1 LILPADNHPGVTHC
15 LTTTA
20 VPSLTRPP
28 TQHDPLNLWDQPTQ
42 IPTHPQPTHTP
53 IPPMDPIQRPLAP
66 PRTRPGGSMALYVPP
81 NGGDIRR
88 RQNREFDFNQA
99 LKDNYEVWLP
109 LPKGTP
115 GIGDPLGP
123 QVGCSKEGH
132 SMKDMMAG
140 FGTDPPR
147 HPPVVQF
154 PQKTAFQGDF
164 NLGVH
169 FPGQSPKLV
178 VNTEQDGSLRL
189 NTERDYPI
197 TMVIDHLSDHKTTLR
212 LLLVYSK
219 DCEASQPVHPCK
231 NHQDPVHPKHML
243 VVKGVDGSEWM
254 EDPHPSILVTPSPT
268 HHPHQYSIQLRFLCR
283 NSCIT
288 RKDLTLIL
296 QLEKDCV
303 VVGRLSMSVKV
314 SACPKRDS
322 GIHHRKPLQQ
332 QDLPVKLQ
340 QQDPSFTF
348 CGPPIPPEP
357 LQDHPST
364 HSGPPIPSQLV
375 QDHSSS
381 FSGPPKPQ
389 EPVQNHPSTLFEPPI
404 LTEPVQNHPSTLS
417 GPSISQEPGQDH
429 YGPPQQTLEH
439 SRRLRSPPGGSRSPK
454 GPTCKR
460 TKTQTKPANPNVND
474 IGEAG
479 MDEVDAVLRQDEA
492 RTDDADAV
500 LREDEARTDDADAV
514 LRQDETMMDDAD
526 ADLRDAATAGRN
538 AAYLT
543 LMEKTFRKKHPEEH
557 KKVEEEFTRKW
568 NYLHVHHPANPT
580 SN

>member
-1 LILPADNHPGVTHC
+1 
-15 LTTTA
+15 
-20 VPSLTRPP
+20 
-28 TQHDPLNLWDQPTQ
+28 
-42 IPTHPQPTHTP
+42 
-53 IPPMDPIQRPLAP
+53 MDPIQRPLAL

-169 FPGQSPKLV
+169 FLGQSPKLV

-189 NTERDYPI
+189 KHRERNILHDGHRPF
-197 TMVIDHLSDHKTTLR
+197 VPQTTLR

-340 QQDPSFTF
+340 QQDPSFTL
-348 CGPPIPPEP
+348 CGPPIPQNPSRTTLLPTPDLLFPHNWSRTTPP
-357 LQDHPST
+357 L
-364 HSGPPIPSQLV
+364 
-375 QDHSSS
+375 
-381 FSGPPKPQ
+381 
-389 EPVQNHPSTLFEPPI
+389 
-404 LTEPVQNHPSTLS
+404 
-417 GPSISQEPGQDH
+417 
-429 YGPPQQTLEH
+429 
-439 SRRLRSPPGGSRSPK
+439 SPDLLSPK
-454 GPTCKR
+454 NRSR
-460 TKTQTKPANPNVND
+460 TTPLPSLNPLSSQNRFRTTPPPSPDPLSPKNQARPLRAAAANTGAFPQAAVSSWRQPQPEGTNLQEDQDPNKTSQSQ
-474 IGEAG
+474 
-479 MDEVDAVLRQDEA
+479 R
-492 RTDDADAV
+492 
-500 LREDEARTDDADAV
+500 
-514 LRQDETMMDDAD
+514 
-526 ADLRDAATAGRN
+526 
-538 AAYLT
+538 
-543 LMEKTFRKKHPEEH
+543 
-557 KKVEEEFTRKW
+557 
-568 NYLHVHHPANPT
+568 
-580 SN
+580 